1 MTGAGGFAMLY
12 NPQPGAQ
19 HPITQPLRS
28 GPMHKFSVFLVAF
41 LGLLASP
48 FAAADTI
55 PAETMFGKALVR
67 SMQISPDGK
76 HLAFTYEEGTEVK
89 LAVMERDSK
98 KILSSFGFG
107 ADMHVLSHLWGS
119 NSRVVMA
126 VGEVTGSLDNLGR
139 PQHLY
144 AANIDGTQRQQIFEM
159 QRGWYDILH
168 PLPDNER
175 FILIARYH
183 VADRL
188 PKGHLL
194 DIFNGDMVYLD
205 DQPLDP
211 DMRALVADNDGNLRG
226 AAAVKVGDTLDDID
240 IRMYVKRGDE
250 WTTVDLPSK
259 RERPTLDFLGFSADN
274 SQVYFSSNHDM
285 PANDR
290 MGVFRYDFDSGNI
303 DLMFRDEESDVRG
316 LLYTPGRKVLGA
328 YSIFGPAN
336 YSLFDDQVEALPGEA
351 GLLVGLLNAF
361 PEDDVL
367 ITSTTTDG
375 RLSTL
380 VVTGD
385 RRPPEFYLFDSQDRK
400 VEFLSA
406 ALPDIDKRK
415 LVPMEPVRITARD
428 GLVLHAFLTR
438 PKDAKTDLPL
448 ILNVHGGP
456 FGPYDR
462 WGFNPEAQY
471 FAQHGYATLHV
482 NFRGSGNRGVD
493 FERAGWREWGGKMQD
508 DLTDATR
515 WAIEQGI
522 ADPDRICIY
531 GGSYGGYATLMGVVK
546 EPDLYACGVGYVGVY
561 DLTWF
566 RQGDGS
572 DFSRG
577 RGREQR
583 ENFERFMS
591 SAVGATPESLL
602 PVSPVHHVEKIKA
615 DLFIVHGEADVRV
628 PVGHAYRLRDALDK
642 IGKDYEWMIK
652 EKEGHGFYQVPN
664 RVHLYESMLA
674 FFEKHIGPGGPSNG
688 EAAASDR

>member
-1 MTGAGGFAMLY
+1 
-12 NPQPGAQ
+12 
-19 HPITQPLRS
+19 
-28 GPMHKFSVFLVAF
+28 MHKFPVLLVALVAWF
-41 LGLLASP
+41 TTPVFGAE
-48 FAAADTI
+48 TI

-67 SMQISPDGK
+67 SVQISPDGK
-76 HLAFTYEEGTEVK
+76 HFAFTFEEGTEVK
-89 LAVMERDSK
+89 LGVMERDSR
-98 KILSSFGFG
+98 KILTSFSFGEN
-107 ADMHVLSHLWGS
+107 MHVLNYWWG
-119 NSRVVMA
+119 NNRRVVMA
-126 VGEVTGSLDNLGR
+126 VGKVTGNLDNLGR
-139 PQHLY
+139 TSAMY
-144 AANIDGTQRQQIFEM
+144 AANIDGKQRLQIFETSTSFV
-159 QRGWYDILH
+159 QVLH
-168 PLPDNER
+168 PLPDNEKK
-175 FILIARYH
+175 ILVARYH
-183 VADRL
+183 FADGGV
-188 PKGHLL
+188 PKGNLL
-194 DIFNGDMVYLD
+194 DIYNGEMSYLD

-211 DMRALVADNDGNLRG
+211 EMVALVADNDGELRG
-226 AAAVKVGDTLDDID
+226 AAALRVGDTLDDLE
-240 IRMYVKRGDE
+240 IRLYVKNDSRWE
-250 WTTVDLPSK
+250 TVDLPSE
-259 RERPTLDFLGFSADN
+259 RERPTVDFLGFSSDN

-290 MGVFRYDFDSGNI
+290 MGVFRYDFGTKKI
-303 DLMFRDEESDVRG
+303 ELMFRDDESDVQD
-316 LLYTPGRKVLGA
+316 LLYSPGGKVLGA
-328 YSIFGPAN
+328 YSVFGPAN
-336 YSLFDDQVEALPGEA
+336 YSLFDDQVEALPAEA

-361 PEDDVL
+361 PNDDVS
-367 ITSTTTDG
+367 ITSSTSDG

-380 VVTGD
+380 QVTGD
-385 RRPPEFYLFDSQDRK
+385 RRPPEFYLFDSKKRN

-406 ALPDIDKRK
+406 ALPNIDKEK

-428 GLVLHAFLTR
+428 GLVLHALLTR
-438 PKDAKTDLPL
+438 PKDAKQNLPL

-456 FGPYDR
+456 FGPYDD

-471 FAQHGYATLHV
+471 FAQHGYATLQV

-561 DLTWF
+561 DLAWF

-577 RGREQR
+577 QARQQR

-591 SAVGATPESLL
+591 SAVGETPESLL
-602 PVSPVHHVEKIKA
+602 PVSPVHHVDKIKA
-615 DLFIVHGEADVRV
+615 ELFIVHGESDVRV
-628 PVGHAYRLRDALDK
+628 PVGHAYRLRDALDR

-664 RVHLYESMLA
+664 RVDLYESMLA
-674 FFEKHIGPGGPSNG
+674 FFNKHIGPGGPSA
-688 EAAASDR
+688 EAAASE